1 MQTSLYYTPQA
12 NESQSKN
19 NIFLSLSGT
28 QRNPSCEI
36 FWGMQKSY
44 DYFYE
49 QFGIRG
55 YDNNNSR
62 IRSYY
67 HEYSTNTYSEIT
79 NINGIDVA
87 EMNFGNT
94 EVPEKE
100 EIVTIPQVSLD
111 IVAHEYSHLVIS
123 FIGNGGLKFH
133 GETGA
138 LCESF
143 ADIFASAIMN
153 RYKENEYISDYLIGE
168 EVSANAKCLRSLAA
182 DCNGIDGTLQPQ
194 CYHGKNWDA
203 YYNDFG
209 TNSGVQNRWFYLL
222 CNSEETV
229 SGTNDFGYEYKI
241 SPITLNKGEQIVFRN
256 LNFYLTPFANYH
268 DAAMGSLQAT
278 ADLYGINSDEFNSV
292 LEAWCAVGICLDD
305 RIDDI
310 ADGTPS
316 MKINS
321 PLVYTKNGEICVK
334 ANPNSI
340 VKIFTPIGMLIEQ
353 RTTKNDLE
361 TFTIP
366 NLKIAIVMVN
376 NDSFKILNKYFY
388 FAKNV
393 KIMCLILLPNLYTF
407 LL

>member
-1 MQTSLYYTPQA
+1 METILYYTPQT

-62 IRSYY
+62 IKSYY
-67 HEYSTNTYSEIT
+67 NEYGSDSYSGIT

-87 EMNFGNT
+87 EMSFGRT
-94 EVPEKE
+94 KLPEKE
-100 EIVTIPQVSLD
+100 GIVSIPQVSLD

-123 FIGNGGLKFH
+123 FIGNGGLKSY

-168 EVSANAKCLRSLAA
+168 EVALNAKCLRSLAA

-222 CNSEETV
+222 CNSEGKV
-229 SGTNDFGYEYKI
+229 SGTNDFGYEYEI
-241 SPITLNKGEQIVFRN
+241 NPITLDKGAQIVFRN

-305 RIDDI
+305 RIADI
-310 ADGTPS
+310 ADGMPT
-316 MKINS
+316 INPNL
-321 PLVYTKNGEICVK
+321 PLVYAKNGEICVK

-376 NDSFKILNKYFY
+376 NDSFKI
-388 FAKNV
+388 
-393 KIMCLILLPNLYTF
+393 IIP
-407 LL
+407 